1 MHVAGFTK
9 HPSSGVDPAKRGI
22 SSEQILQRNRGTFLA
37 KNGKDFSRYLCLIFS
52 KGGHMTLNFGGGL
65 SKDRNAA
72 ANEAMVLSVDADSAP
87 DTLRV
92 SLQWQGDHD
101 IADFDLQR
109 FGKVLQIQDETEHTG
124 WAIIER
130 RFHARIAHT
139 LPGWALHESVCPLK
153 AGDTI
158 PLRRDLE

>member
-1 MHVAGFTK
+1 MHLLLFDHLADAC
-9 HPSSGVDPAKRGI
+9 PSRMVTLDPR
-22 SSEQILQRNRGTFLA
+22 S
-37 KNGKDFSRYLCLIFS
+37 
-52 KGGHMTLNFGGGL
+52 
-65 SKDRNAA
+65 AA
-72 ANEAMVLSVDADSAP
+72 ANEAMALSVDADSAP
-87 DTLRV
+87 DTLRI

-139 LPGWALHESVCPLK
+139 LPGWALQCTGPPGIPFNSVPRHGEPIDLMQPEES
-153 AGDTI
+153 
-158 PLRRDLE
+158 LRRAILDRT

>member
-1 MHVAGFTK
+1 MRAV
-9 HPSSGVDPAKRGI
+9 
-22 SSEQILQRNRGTFLA
+22 
-37 KNGKDFSRYLCLIFS
+37 
-52 KGGHMTLNFGGGL
+52 
-65 SKDRNAA
+65 
-72 ANEAMVLSVDADSAP
+72 NEAMVLSVDADSAP

-158 PLRRDLE
+158 PLR

>member
-1 MHVAGFTK
+1 M
-9 HPSSGVDPAKRGI
+9 D
-22 SSEQILQRNRGTFLA
+22 
-37 KNGKDFSRYLCLIFS
+37 
-52 KGGHMTLNFGGGL
+52 
-65 SKDRNAA
+65 
-72 ANEAMVLSVDADSAP
+72 EAMILSVEADVAP

-101 IADFDLQR
+101 ISDFDLQR

-124 WAIIER
+124 WAIIKR

-139 LPGWALHESVCPLK
+139 LPGWAMHESMCPLS

-158 PLRRDLE
+158 PLRPDLK

>member
-1 MHVAGFTK
+1 
-9 HPSSGVDPAKRGI
+9 
-22 SSEQILQRNRGTFLA
+22 
-37 KNGKDFSRYLCLIFS
+37 
-52 KGGHMTLNFGGGL
+52 MTLNFGGGL
-65 SKDRNAA
+65 SNDRNA

-109 FGKVLQIQDETEHTG
+109 FGKVLQIQDETENSG

-139 LPGWALHESVCPLK
+139 LPGWALHESMRPLT
-153 AGDTI
+153 AGDII
-158 PLRRDLE
+158 PLRPDLE

>member
-1 MHVAGFTK
+1 MLRGDSAAVASHT
-9 HPSSGVDPAKRGI
+9 HSTRH
-22 SSEQILQRNRGTFLA
+22 ILQSNRGAILA
-37 KNGKDFSRYLCLIFS
+37 KNGKDSSRYPDLDFLTKEGLETS
-52 KGGHMTLNFGGGL
+52 GADSRMTGTQPM
-65 SKDRNAA
+65 D
-72 ANEAMVLSVDADSAP
+72 EAIILSVEADVAP

-101 IADFDLQR
+101 ISDFDLQR

-124 WAIIER
+124 WAIIEH

-139 LPGWALHESVCPLK
+139 LPGWAMHESMRPLS

-158 PLRRDLE
+158 PLRPDLE

>member
-1 MHVAGFTK
+1 
-9 HPSSGVDPAKRGI
+9 
-22 SSEQILQRNRGTFLA
+22 
-37 KNGKDFSRYLCLIFS
+37 
-52 KGGHMTLNFGGGL
+52 MTLNFGRGP
-65 SKDRNAA
+65 SEDRNAA

-87 DTLRV
+87 DTLRL

-130 RFHARIAHT
+130 RFHAKIAHPS
-139 LPGWALHESVCPLK
+139 PGWALHESVRPLT

-158 PLRRDLE
+158 PLRPDLE

>member
-1 MHVAGFTK
+1 VQRVQATHIQLGKFCRAIGARFWPKMVQTLGAISRKFFTTE
-9 HPSSGVDPAKRGI
+9 D
-22 SSEQILQRNRGTFLA
+22 N
-37 KNGKDFSRYLCLIFS
+37 
-52 KGGHMTLNFGGGL
+52 MT
-65 SKDRNAA
+65 S
-72 ANEAMVLSVDADSAP
+72 NEAMVLSIEADVAP
-87 DTLRV
+87 NTLRV
-92 SLQWQGDHD
+92 NLQWQGDHD
-101 IADFDLQR
+101 VSDFDLQR
-109 FGKVLQIQDETEHTG
+109 FGKVLRIQDETEHTG

>member
-1 MHVAGFTK
+1 VQRAQATRIQLGKFCSAIGARFWPKMVQTLGAISRNVFTTE
-9 HPSSGVDPAKRGI
+9 D
-22 SSEQILQRNRGTFLA
+22 N
-37 KNGKDFSRYLCLIFS
+37 
-52 KGGHMTLNFGGGL
+52 MTTNQ
-65 SKDRNAA
+65 
-72 ANEAMVLSVDADSAP
+72 AMVLSIEADVAP
-87 DTLRV
+87 NTLRV

-101 IADFDLQR
+101 VSDFGLQR
-109 FGKVLQIQDETEHTG
+109 FGKVLRIQDETEHTG

-130 RFHARIAHT
+130 RFHARIAHP